1 MKINKYKC
9 DFCGAELNG
18 KPYATLNGTIMNKI
32 NIGEDDLCSQ
42 CLAKVYNLILENFP
56 YVKEREKKCLL

>member
-1 MKINKYKC
+1 
-9 DFCGAELNG
+9 
-18 KPYATLNGTIMNKI
+18 MNKI

>member
-1 MKINKYKC
+1 LR
-9 DFCGAELNG
+9 AELNG
-18 KPYATLNGTIMNKI
+18 KPYATLNGTIMEEI
-32 NIGEDDLCSQ
+32 DICEFDVCSQ